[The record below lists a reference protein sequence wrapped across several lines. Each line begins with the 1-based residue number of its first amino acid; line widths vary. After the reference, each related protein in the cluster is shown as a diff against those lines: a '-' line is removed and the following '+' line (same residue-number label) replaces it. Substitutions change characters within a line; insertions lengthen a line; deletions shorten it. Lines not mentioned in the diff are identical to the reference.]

1 MMKWRTFCRVPF
13 KLESV
18 KYAEGNIKES
28 QESTTPRY
36 EVDS

>member
-1 MMKWRTFCRVPF
+1 MFYRVSC

-28 QESTTPRY
+28 TTPRH